1 MEKRTRGGPE
11 KRTEAGKKKRTM
23 MINTQTETRRNMLI

>member
-23 MINTQTETRRNMLI
+23 MINTQTETRRKMLI